1 MNKLF
6 LVIDQN
12 EHLYQLLKETKFD
25 IKNSMDDDIF
35 ILERT
40 LDDENVLFIS
50 NLSKKV
56 KSINHDIDGNYENL
70 LNGELIKL
78 SSKQNLEF
86 NSWDYLL
93 LKKIDIK

>member
-1 MNKLF
+1 MFQNRQNNICIF
-6 LVIDQN
+6 LNISSILN
-12 EHLYQLLKETKFD
+12 IFG
-25 IKNSMDDDIF
+25 IF
-35 ILERT
+35 ILERS
-40 LDDENVLFIS
+40 LDKESVLFIS
-50 NLSKKV
+50 NLSKMA
-56 KSINHDIDGNYENL
+56 KSINHGLDGNFENL

>member
-1 MNKLF
+1 MA
-6 LVIDQN
+6 
-12 EHLYQLLKETKFD
+12 
-25 IKNSMDDDIF
+25 
-35 ILERT
+35 
-40 LDDENVLFIS
+40 
-50 NLSKKV
+50 
-56 KSINHDIDGNYENL
+56 KSINHGLDGNFENL

>member
-1 MNKLF
+1 
-6 LVIDQN
+6 
-12 EHLYQLLKETKFD
+12 
-25 IKNSMDDDIF
+25 MDDDIF

-70 LNGELIKL
+70 LNGKLIEL

>member
-1 MNKLF
+1 
-6 LVIDQN
+6 
-12 EHLYQLLKETKFD
+12 
-25 IKNSMDDDIF
+25 MDYDIF

>member
-1 MNKLF
+1 MHF
-6 LVIDQN
+6 S
-12 EHLYQLLKETKFD
+12 KETKFD

-93 LKKIDIK
+93 LKKLT

>member
-1 MNKLF
+1 
-6 LVIDQN
+6 
-12 EHLYQLLKETKFD
+12 
-25 IKNSMDDDIF
+25 MDDDIF